1 MVFLEARQLIMES
14 TFKIVKSNYERDKK
28 QNTPYIIGI
37 NGIDCA
43 GKTTLA
49 KDLSGRLKQSEINNE
64 IFHIDDFN
72 DPKVEKET
80 YRAFASGNW
89 NENDFDRYYESIID
103 FQQAREAVE
112 IAAAKNEMLIVEGIF
127 IFRPQLKIT
136 FNYRIY
142 LEVNVSVALTRFEQ
156 RRRLKGDDRTAGI
169 FEDIW
174 VRAHNKY
181 VSEVN
186 PQKISNLIIQ

>member
-1 MVFLEARQLIMES
+1 MES
-14 TFKIVKSNYERDKK
+14 TFKIIKSNYERDKK

-49 KDLSGRLKQSEINNE
+49 KDLSGELKQSGINNE

-72 DPKVEKET
+72 NKKVEKET
-80 YRAFASGNW
+80 YSAFASGNW

-103 FQQAREAVE
+103 FQKAREAVE
-112 IAAAKNEMLIVEGIF
+112 EAVAINEIVIVEGIF
-127 IFRPQLKIT
+127 IFRPKLKIT

-156 RRRLKGDDRTAGI
+156 RRRLQGDVRPVEI

-174 VRAHNKY
+174 VRAHNRY

-186 PQKISNLIIQ
+186 PRQISDLII

>member
-1 MVFLEARQLIMES
+1 MES
-14 TFKIVKSNYERDKK
+14 TFKIVKSNYDRDKK
-28 QNTPYIIGI
+28 QNTPYTIGI

-49 KDLSGRLKQSEINNE
+49 KDLSGQLKQSGINNE

-72 DPKVEKET
+72 NEKVEKET

-103 FQQAREAVE
+103 FQKARKAVGE
-112 IAAAKNEMLIVEGIF
+112 AAAKNEIVIVEGIF
-127 IFRPQLKIT
+127 IFRPKLKIT

-142 LEVNVSVALTRFEQ
+142 LKVDVSVALTRFEE
-156 RRRLKGDDRTAGI
+156 RRRLKGDDRPVEIFDGI
-169 FEDIW
+169 W
-174 VRAHNKY
+174 LRAHNKY

>member
-1 MVFLEARQLIMES
+1 MES
-14 TFKIVKSNYERDKK
+14 TFKIIKSNYERDKK

-49 KDLSGRLKQSEINNE
+49 KDLSGELKQSGINNE

-72 DPKVEKET
+72 NKKVEKET

-103 FQQAREAVE
+103 FQKTREAVE
-112 IAAAKNEMLIVEGIF
+112 EAAAKNEIVIVEGIF
-127 IFRPQLKIT
+127 IFRPKLKIT

-142 LEVNVSVALTRFEQ
+142 LEVDASVAQTRFEE
-156 RRRLKGDDRTAGI
+156 RRRLNGDDRPVEI
-169 FEDIW
+169 FKDIW

-186 PQKISNLIIQ
+186 PQKISDLIIQGP

>member
-1 MVFLEARQLIMES
+1 MGFLEARQSVMQS

-49 KDLSGRLKQSEINNE
+49 KDLSGQLEQSGIKNK

-103 FQQAREAVE
+103 FQKAREAVE
-112 IAAAKNEMLIVEGIF
+112 KAAAKNEIVIVEGIF
-127 IFRPQLKIT
+127 IFHPKLKIT

-142 LEVNVSVALTRFEQ
+142 LEVDASVALARFEQ
-156 RRRLKGDDRTAGI
+156 RRRLQGDARPVEI

-181 VSEVN
+181 VSEVD
-186 PQKISNLIIQ
+186 PRQISDLII

>member
-1 MVFLEARQLIMES
+1 MES
-14 TFKIVKSNYERDKK
+14 TFKIIKSNYERDKK

-49 KDLSGRLKQSEINNE
+49 KDLSGQLKQSGIKNQ

-72 DPKVEKET
+72 NPKVENET

-103 FQQAREAVE
+103 FQKAREAVE
-112 IAAAKNEMLIVEGIF
+112 EAAAINEIVIVEGIF
-127 IFRPQLKIT
+127 IFRSQLNHI

-142 LEVNVSVALTRFEQ
+142 LEVDAAIALTRFEQ
-156 RRRLKGDDRTAGI
+156 RRRLQGDVRPVEI

-174 VRAHNKY
+174 VRAHNRY

-186 PQKISNLIIQ
+186 PRQISDLII

>member
-1 MVFLEARQLIMES
+1 MVN
-14 TFKIVKSNYERDKK
+14 TFKIIKSNYERDKK

-49 KDLSGRLKQSEINNE
+49 KDLSGELKQSGINNE

-72 DPKVEKET
+72 NKKVEKET
-80 YRAFASGNW
+80 YSAFASGNW

-103 FQQAREAVE
+103 FQKAREAVE
-112 IAAAKNEMLIVEGIF
+112 EAVAINVIVIMEGIF
-127 IFRPQLKIT
+127 IFRPKLKIT

-142 LEVNVSVALTRFEQ
+142 LEVDASVALARFEE
-156 RRRLKGDDRTAGI
+156 RRRLKGDDRPVEI

-186 PQKISNLIIQ
+186 PQKICDLLIQGP

>member
-1 MVFLEARQLIMES
+1 MES
-14 TFKIVKSNYERDKK
+14 TFKIVKSNYDRDKK
-28 QNTPYIIGI
+28 QNSPYTIGI

-49 KDLSGRLKQSEINNE
+49 KDLSGQLKQSGINNE

-72 DPKVEKET
+72 NEKVEKET

-89 NENDFDRYYESIID
+89 NENDFDRYYEAIID
-103 FQQAREAVE
+103 FQKARGAVE
-112 IAAAKNEMLIVEGIF
+112 AASAKNGIVIVEGIF
-127 IFRPQLKIT
+127 LFQPQLNNI

-142 LEVNVSVALTRFEQ
+142 LEVDVPVALTRFEE
-156 RRRLKGDDRTAGI
+156 RRRLKGDDRPVEI
-169 FEDIW
+169 FKDIW

-181 VSEVN
+181 VSEIN
-186 PQKISNLIIQ
+186 PQKICDLLIQGT

>member
-1 MVFLEARQLIMES
+1 MES
-14 TFKIVKSNYERDKK
+14 TFKIIKSNYERDKK

-49 KDLSGRLKQSEINNE
+49 KDLSGELKQSGINNE

-72 DPKVEKET
+72 NEKVEKET
-80 YRAFASGNW
+80 YRAFASDNW

-103 FQQAREAVE
+103 FQKAREAVE
-112 IAAAKNEMLIVEGIF
+112 AATVKNEIAIVEGIF
-127 IFRPQLKIT
+127 IFRSQLNHI

-142 LEVNVSVALTRFEQ
+142 LEVDAAIALTRFEQ
-156 RRRLKGDDRTAGI
+156 RRRLQGDVRPVEI

-186 PQKISNLIIQ
+186 PQKISDLVIQGK

>member
-1 MVFLEARQLIMES
+1 MES
-14 TFKIVKSNYERDKK
+14 TFKIIKSNYERDKK
-28 QNTPYIIGI
+28 QNTSYIIGI

-49 KDLSGRLKQSEINNE
+49 KDLSGRLKQSGINNE

-72 DPKVEKET
+72 NKKVEKET

-89 NENDFDRYYESIID
+89 NENDFDRYYGSIID
-103 FQQAREAVE
+103 FQKARKAVGK
-112 IAAAKNEMLIVEGIF
+112 AAAKNEIVIVEGIF
-127 IFRPQLKIT
+127 IFQPHLNNI

-142 LEVNVSVALTRFEQ
+142 LEVDVSVALTRFEE
-156 RRRLKGDDRTAGI
+156 RRRLKGDDRPVEI
-169 FEDIW
+169 FKEIW

-181 VSEVN
+181 VSEIN
-186 PQKISNLIIQ
+186 PQKICDLLIQGP

>member
-1 MVFLEARQLIMES
+1 MES
-14 TFKIVKSNYERDKK
+14 TFEIIKSNYVRDKK

-49 KDLSGRLKQSEINNE
+49 RDLSGRLKQSEINNE

-72 DPKVEKET
+72 DPKVEK
-80 YRAFASGNW
+80 
-89 NENDFDRYYESIID
+89 
-103 FQQAREAVE
+103 
-112 IAAAKNEMLIVEGIF
+112 
-127 IFRPQLKIT
+127 
-136 FNYRIY
+136 
-142 LEVNVSVALTRFEQ
+142 
-156 RRRLKGDDRTAGI
+156 
-169 FEDIW
+169 DIW

-186 PQKISNLIIQ
+186 PRQISDVIIQGP

>member
-1 MVFLEARQLIMES
+1 MKS
-14 TFKIVKSNYERDKK
+14 TFEIIKSNYERDKK

-49 KDLSGRLKQSEINNE
+49 KDLSGRLKQSGISNE

-72 DPKVEKET
+72 NKKVEKET

-103 FQQAREAVE
+103 FQKARAAVE
-112 IAAAKNEMLIVEGIF
+112 AATVKNEIVIVEGIF

-142 LEVNVSVALTRFEQ
+142 LEVHASVALTRFEQ
-156 RRRLKGDDRTAGI
+156 RRRLRGDVRPVEI
-169 FEDIW
+169 FTDIW

-181 VSEVN
+181 VSEVH
-186 PQKISNLIIQ
+186 PQKMSNLVI

>member
-1 MVFLEARQLIMES
+1 MES
-14 TFKIVKSNYERDKK
+14 TFKIIKSNYERDKK
-28 QNTPYIIGI
+28 QNSPYIIGI

-49 KDLSGRLKQSEINNE
+49 KDLSGELKQSGINNE

-72 DPKVEKET
+72 NEKVEKET
-80 YRAFASGNW
+80 YRAFASDNW
-89 NENDFDRYYESIID
+89 NANDFDRYYESIID
-103 FQQAREAVE
+103 FQKAREAVE
-112 IAAAKNEMLIVEGIF
+112 AASASNEIVIVEGIF
-127 IFRPQLKIT
+127 IFQPHLNNI

-142 LEVNVSVALTRFEQ
+142 LEVDASVALTRFEE
-156 RRRLKGDDRTAGI
+156 RRRLKGDDRPVEI

-181 VSEVN
+181 VSEVY
-186 PQKISNLIIQ
+186 PQKICDLLIQGP

>member
-1 MVFLEARQLIMES
+1 VVFLEARQSVMQS

-49 KDLSGRLKQSEINNE
+49 KDLSGQLEQSGIKNK

-72 DPKVEKET
+72 DPKVERET

-112 IAAAKNEMLIVEGIF
+112 EAAAKNEIVIVEGIF
-127 IFRPQLKIT
+127 IFRPKLNIT

-142 LEVNVSVALTRFEQ
+142 LEVDASVALTRFEE
-156 RRRLKGDDRTAGI
+156 RRRLKGDDRPVEI
-169 FEDIW
+169 FKDIW

-181 VSEVN
+181 VSEVG
-186 PQKISNLIIQ
+186 PRQISDLII

>member
-1 MVFLEARQLIMES
+1 MES
-14 TFKIVKSNYERDKK
+14 TFEIIKSNYERDKK

-49 KDLSGRLKQSEINNE
+49 KDLSGELKQSGINNE

-72 DPKVEKET
+72 NKKVEKET

-112 IAAAKNEMLIVEGIF
+112 EAAAKNEIVIVEGIF
-127 IFRPQLKIT
+127 IFRPKLNIT

-142 LEVNVSVALTRFEQ
+142 LEVDASVALTRFEE
-156 RRRLKGDDRTAGI
+156 RRRLKGDDRPVEI
-169 FEDIW
+169 FKDIW
-174 VRAHNKY
+174 VKAHNKY
-181 VSEVN
+181 VSEIN
-186 PQKISNLIIQ
+186 PQKICDLIIQGP

>member
-1 MVFLEARQLIMES
+1 MKS
-14 TFKIVKSNYERDKK
+14 TFEIIKSNYERDKK

-49 KDLSGRLKQSEINNE
+49 KNLSGQLEQSGIKNK
-64 IFHIDDFN
+64 IFYIDDFN

-103 FQQAREAVE
+103 FQKASEAVAK
-112 IAAAKNEMLIVEGIF
+112 AAVKNEIVIVEGIF
-127 IFRPQLKIT
+127 IFRSKFKIT

-142 LEVNVSVALTRFEQ
+142 LEVDASIALARFEQ
-156 RRRLKGDDRTAGI
+156 RRRLKGDDRPVEI

-186 PQKISNLIIQ
+186 PQKISDLIIQGT

>member
-1 MVFLEARQLIMES
+1 MES
-14 TFKIVKSNYERDKK
+14 TFKIIKSNYERAKK
-28 QNTPYIIGI
+28 QDTPYIIGI

-49 KDLSGRLKQSEINNE
+49 KDLSGELKQSGINNE

-72 DPKVEKET
+72 NKKVEKET

-89 NENDFDRYYESIID
+89 NENHFDRYYESIID
-103 FQQAREAVE
+103 FQKARKAVE
-112 IAAAKNEMLIVEGIF
+112 EAAAKNEIVIVEGIF
-127 IFRPQLKIT
+127 IFRPKLKIT

-142 LEVNVSVALTRFEQ
+142 IEVDVSVALTRFEK
-156 RRRLKGDDRTAGI
+156 RRRLEGDDRPVEI